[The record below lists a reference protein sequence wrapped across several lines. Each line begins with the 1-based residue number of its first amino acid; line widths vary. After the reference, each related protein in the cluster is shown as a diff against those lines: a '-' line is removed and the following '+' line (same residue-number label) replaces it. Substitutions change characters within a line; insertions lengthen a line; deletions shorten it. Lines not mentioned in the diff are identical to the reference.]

1 MVDTAVNGIILAEKD
16 EMQIDESRP
25 DRTELITNDQINA
38 LRELFSKKIDVWAN
52 HNLPRRGVDT
62 ELDEFLD
69 EQKLKRSQASLQLRN
84 FKRASRPELLQLRV
98 DCSVEELG
106 KRIRARVNG
115 VDFVTNKA
123 LDDFRATYFF
133 DDPKDIE
140 LVRPTYFDACR
151 EELKAYVV
159 SIVEK
164 LIVANAEC
172 TARSASAAGQMAASF
187 SEKRYKFLAVE
198 KEKFMKDQSLV
209 SKIPCTLHPH
219 EPSLLFEK
227 LQIQT
232 YETYSKLL
240 ADDTLPDL
248 KVSIE
253 IVNPQNSEPRAHTL
267 YYVVGW
273 LLFKVKRML
282 SFPRSQ
288 EYWSSFYEANIITRE
303 NAQRL
308 GLPTEIIERRMQRC
322 TNKFKKPQLVEYAS
336 EGMYKFIWNVERVY
350 VKLLTPTNLMAY
362 GNELINKINSMI
374 LCDEAIMSLFD
385 ETIPDTLMHDL
396 RAKDIE
402 TKELAHYILQN
413 YHKMRGRDY
422 VKSLMSKIHSA
433 AKQRNSLR
441 DGLAAVAKQP
451 KASKSK
457 QKRSLEQ
464 DDEEDAAQLSIE
476 QEERQH
482 EEELQKLLED
492 EFEEHYESDEDEES
506 NVPAIFF

>member
-273 LLFKVKRML
+273 LLFKIKRMII
-282 SFPRSQ
+282 SHPRSQ

-303 NAQRL
+303 TAQHL

-322 TNKFKKPQLVEYAS
+322 TNKFKKPQFVEYAS
-336 EGMYKFIWNVERVY
+336 ESMYKFIWNVERVY
-350 VKLLTPTNLMAY
+350 AKLLTPTNLMAY
-362 GNELINKINSMI
+362 GSRALIIKIDSMI
-374 LCDEAIMSLFD
+374 LSDEAIMSLFD

-396 RAKDIE
+396 RAKDNE
-402 TKELAHYILQN
+402 TRQLAHYILQN
-413 YHKMRGRDY
+413 FHRMRG
-422 VKSLMSKIHSA
+422 
-433 AKQRNSLR
+433 
-441 DGLAAVAKQP
+441 
-451 KASKSK
+451 
-457 QKRSLEQ
+457 
-464 DDEEDAAQLSIE
+464 QLSIE
-476 QEERQH
+476 QDERQR
-482 EEELQKLLED
+482 EEEVRKQVED
-492 EFEEHYESDEDEES
+492 EFEKLYETDEDEEW